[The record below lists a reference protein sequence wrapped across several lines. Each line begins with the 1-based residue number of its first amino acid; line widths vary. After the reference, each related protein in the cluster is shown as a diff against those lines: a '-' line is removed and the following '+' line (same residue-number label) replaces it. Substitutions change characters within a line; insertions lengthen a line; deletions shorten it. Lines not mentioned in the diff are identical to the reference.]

1 MMTRTLSI
9 LMAVMVVAALL
20 ALNAAT
26 VFAAPPKC
34 PPGQT
39 ATVTVVGT
47 GVVETCRVLQ
57 GSSRAV

>member
-1 MMTRTLSI
+1 MMTRTLRI
-9 LMAVMVVAALL
+9 LMALMDMAALL

-47 GVVETCRVLQ
+47 EVVETCRVL
-57 GSSRAV
+57 